1 MVALRVPDR
10 LSILTYVS
18 QYYNYFTGRSPIGGM
33 AHIKR
38 SAPDSGEEPVRKKS
52 TPETKP
58 KVPKNAGTPTA
69 VPASKDAPTNKTP
82 VANAGDRSN
91 KSGTLSSSC
100 AICKKNVLLVQ
111 RYLVDG
117 KLYHRNCFRCKQCSN
132 TLMAGAYKTGPIP
145 GTFICTNHQANAG
158 ENNNNSSSYITSK
171 LHKPSPRAD
180 KSAPIVHKPVV
191 SHVTGPTAVTNAPR
205 QGEVSSAAFKPG
217 RGRADTGQAARQKFM
232 SSGMPEKPP
241 SSDSVSSLRS
251 PDPAR
256 GQHCSLETITQRPW
270 SPGNQERTNML
281 KSPTAVT
288 RSTSDTDKDK
298 ARSVLQRNLPFEKNN
313 NTSQGVA
320 SSSLFHMDKP
330 SGAQPTSHQSTKT
343 VTLDVSNQKNVQA
356 GTRQST
362 STEQRGETSNP
373 QDKASKWR
381 PTSALELPSRPL
393 VTKGV
398 ASSEAVFTPSM
409 GSSPRG
415 TLNRAASMNE
425 ATGRGSTLTQ
435 QTTSK
440 GNFSYSPQIIT
451 RQEADESPSD
461 WRSKLKPVQKHY
473 SFGST
478 DIKQT
483 HSSSINVDIKKPSAF
498 GNTSNTPSTPKT
510 AAGSNWTPSS
520 TITGTGKQVEVTFSL
535 HNSSNTTVSTTSLSP
550 AKEISGTET
559 KTFHSTQQKRV
570 LKPGMEL
577 LAGVKDGLQS
587 PTDKSLAAVSP
598 FEKDMRSPQGF
609 GSSHQPALD
618 RVMEESPGRQSWVQG
633 KSATETAKS
642 ARAKFFESNYVPEDS
657 KESQGHGDSTTTP
670 EKSTS
675 SQRISEEDIR
685 NELQDIGKKLDALE
699 QKGVELEP
707 QLRSCEGDENE
718 DELMVEW
725 FKLIHEKQLLMRRE
739 SELVYISKQ
748 QHLED
753 RQGQI
758 LQELRVLMEKAEDS
772 KTERDHLR
780 EKELMEELL
789 RTVEG
794 RNEIIDGLDEDR
806 VREME
811 EDQMMEAMIKRMDVS
826 KETEHDL
833 KKRNKFSPLK
843 FLKGFAAKPKG
854 K

>member
-1 MVALRVPDR
+1 
-10 LSILTYVS
+10 
-18 QYYNYFTGRSPIGGM
+18 M

-38 SAPDSGEEPVRKKS
+38 SASDSGEEPVRKKS

-58 KVPKNAGTPTA
+58 KVPKNTRTPTA
-69 VPASKDAPTNKTP
+69 VPASKDAPTNKAP
-82 VANAGDRSN
+82 VADAGDRSN

-100 AICKKNVLLVQ
+100 AICKKTVLLVQ

-132 TLMAGAYKTGPIP
+132 ILMAGAYKAGPIP

-158 ENNNNSSSYITSK
+158 ENSNNNSSYVTPK
-171 LHKPSPRAD
+171 LHKPSPKAD
-180 KSAPIVHKPVV
+180 ESAPTVHKPVV
-191 SHVTGPTAVTNAPR
+191 SHVTSPTAVTNAPR
-205 QGEVSSAAFKPG
+205 QGEVSSTAFKPG
-217 RGRADTGQAARQKFM
+217 GGRADTMQAARQKFM
-232 SSGMPEKPP
+232 SSGTPEKPT
-241 SSDSVSSLRS
+241 SSDLVSSLRS

-256 GQHCSLETITQRPW
+256 GQHCSVETITQRPW

-281 KSPTAVT
+281 KSPTAIT
-288 RSTSDTDKDK
+288 RSTSDMDKDK
-298 ARSVLQRNLPFEKNN
+298 ARSVLQKNLPFEKNN

-330 SGAQPTSHQSTKT
+330 SGARPMSHQTTKT
-343 VTLDVSNQKNVQA
+343 VTVDVSNQKNVQT
-356 GTRQST
+356 GTRQSI
-362 STEQRGETSNP
+362 SPDQRGETS
-373 QDKASKWR
+373 KASKWG

-398 ASSEAVFTPSM
+398 ASSEAVFTPST

-451 RQEADESPSD
+451 RQEAEESPSD
-461 WRSKLKPVQKHY
+461 WRSKLKPVQKHH

-483 HSSSINVDIKKPSAF
+483 HSSFINVDIKKPSAF
-498 GNTSNTPSTPKT
+498 GNTGNTPSTSKT

-520 TITGTGKQVEVTFSL
+520 TITGSGKQVEVTFSL
-535 HNSSNTTVSTTSLSP
+535 HNPSNTTVSTSSVSP
-550 AKEISGTET
+550 AKEVSGTEA

-570 LKPGMEL
+570 LKPGTEL

-587 PTDKSLAAVSP
+587 PIDKSPAAVTP
-598 FEKDMRSPQGF
+598 FEKGTRSPQGF

-618 RVMEESPGRQSWVQG
+618 RVTEESPARQSWVQG

-657 KESQGHGDSTTTP
+657 KKSQGHGDSTTTP

-725 FKLIHEKQLLMRRE
+725 FKLIHEKQLLVRRE

-748 QHLED
+748 QYLED

-758 LQELRVLMEKAEDS
+758 LRELRVLMEKAEDS
-772 KTERDHLR
+772 KTEQDHLC

-789 RTVEG
+789 RTVDG
-794 RNEIIDGLDEDR
+794 RNEIIDGLDDDR

-811 EDQMMEAMIKRMDVS
+811 EDQMMEAMIKRMDMS

-843 FLKGFAAKPKG
+843 FLKGLAAKPKG